1 VRGEQEPWPGSRPII
16 HTWPQTLAQVSHRGA
31 PILTHKPLNLIRL
44 VPLLPK
50 RLTPPF
56 HLTFNIARDN
66 PERFV
71 SGLALQEHDARPIN
85 LHAIE
90 PRHSRLTQPGRK
102 SLLRGTQT
110 GSDG

>member
-1 VRGEQEPWPGSRPII
+1 MRGEQEPWPGSRPII
-16 HTWPQTLAQVSHRGA
+16 HTRPQTLAQVSHRGA

-71 SGLALQEHDARPIN
+71 SGLALQVHDARPIN

-90 PRHSRLTQPGRK
+90 PLPRSPTHP
-102 SLLRGTQT
+102 
-110 GSDG
+110 